1 MRAFE
6 IFEIFPLIHMDRP
19 YKALF
24 HLPIFFE
31 FINHLYIFYIHF
43 HFWTVCFLTDT
54 FYVLPCLPN
63 QCKIASFEIGCSFE
77 DVEKIQLFIVQ
88 KATCSQKLFLRK
100 PADIKWFIFFN
111 SNEWPAGTDT
121 IFYVRTFS
129 RLVIE
134 IRGVNQSYLSQVQ
147 HRGFLVSTSIRFLTN
162 CRVLLLCQIT

>member
-1 MRAFE
+1 MRF
-6 IFEIFPLIHMDRP
+6 
-19 YKALF
+19 F
-24 HLPIFFE
+24 HWSTWIEPKHYFIYLYFLNLSTICIFFT
-31 FINHLYIFYIHF
+31 FIFTFGQCVSSQIHSMS
-43 HFWTVCFLTDT
+43 CPACLTNAKLPLSKLDA
-54 FYVLPCLPN
+54 VLKMLRRFSCLLFKKLLAR
-63 QCKIASFEIGCSFE
+63 KIA
-77 DVEKIQLFIVQ
+77 
-88 KATCSQKLFLRK
+88 FLRK